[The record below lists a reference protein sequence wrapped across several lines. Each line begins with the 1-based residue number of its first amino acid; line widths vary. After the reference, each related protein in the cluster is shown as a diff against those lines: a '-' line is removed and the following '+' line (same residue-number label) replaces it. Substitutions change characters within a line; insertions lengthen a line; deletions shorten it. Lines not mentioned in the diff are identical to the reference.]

1 MDKNEY
7 KVRLE
12 EIRHQI
18 DQGNT
23 AQAAVLADQI
33 DWKKVRNVNTLCMI
47 SEVYEAEG
55 RCEDSKALL
64 LRAYRKSPMSRTV
77 LYRLVEV
84 TIALKQFDEAIGYY
98 TEYVQAAPHDM
109 NRYILKYKIYRGR
122 GSSVNEQI
130 DILKEY
136 LDQEYNE
143 KYAYELARLY
153 KEADR
158 MEECIAACDD
168 LVLWFHSGKYVIK
181 ALELKK
187 KYAALTPKQQEIYD
201 SRFAMEDAEE
211 EQEPWQEKKMV
222 GTDETTL
229 ADTIM
234 EDTERSIAE
243 EIAKAARGEDVAGE
257 QPAAEPDPAV
267 SSVERDLQ
275 ATRVLPA
282 RGTVAAAGAAVK
294 DAAGGAAEAAAEVVE
309 GAAGAAKNAAGGAAE
324 AAAEVVE
331 NAAGAAEDAAEELAG
346 DLTGG
351 AEDTVGTLEKLVEN
365 AVKAAEDTGEEM
377 TETAAGAAKD
387 AAEELAGDLTGG
399 AEDTAGTLEKLVE
412 NAAGKPSAATA
423 QAMGETLDE
432 MLAGAP
438 SFREVREDVRRAKAA
453 GTEAA
458 SGAAQVLKGGTQ
470 QAKSAVESARG
481 EAENLQADAE
491 KVRQEA
497 EENARGAAQSL
508 RAGLEKAKESGAEAA
523 QDAVR
528 FVNTDA
534 QKAKDALSET
544 ARETDWTLREEPET
558 EELPEEEPAGTADA
572 DPEQE
577 LTSGTGQSTQQL
589 QSEIARDMREV
600 IGNVGR
606 LEYVNETEQAMD
618 DLIEESKL
626 DLARE
631 RENQQLRMPSLRM
644 PDLQRKQAAGKLTI
658 DDVLL
663 SMGERGQA
671 VRDAAARATPGYP
684 GRPGVLSA
692 VDEALLGMGIR
703 PAGMEEE
710 KDETK
715 TEEPGQTPERREV
728 TASPMTEILPETNGD
743 QEVFAEET
751 AQEASGFDDTAKAG
765 ADLANESGKE
775 AGTGE
780 ETSAAPSAE
789 AADLP
794 EEDVKEAV
802 VHRSDVSEEEL
813 KETAQGGETDSQD
826 GSFRDKTMEEIIAAR
841 TRRMPTEEIARKY
854 GARPLNLEDLNPDDM
869 DTDALAGRIE
879 AQLLAEETPGLG
891 ADRTKSGEKE
901 PDDGAKEDRGEGG
914 RSEEQNTKDADDA
927 SAGNGASSEQTSG
940 AVAAGPRLLKDELRE
955 LFDGFL
961 NVRGMEA
968 QIATA
973 IRQTL
978 AKGSDRTS
986 RSGNILIFGGHG
998 AGKTTLA
1005 MALARAIAQEQGK
1018 EYVKMARIYSTDL
1031 NRKDIAATIA
1041 KIAGGVLIVEEAGD
1055 LDDGIADQMT
1065 TAMEFRTDGLVVI
1078 LEDEQAYIHDLLM
1091 RHPRLTMKFTSQIY
1105 IPEYTTEDLVGF
1117 GALYADDRDYAF
1129 SPEGSRKLAEN
1140 LSAMASQGEPLSI
1153 TNVLDRVDA
1162 AIARANKF
1170 GRKLFSGKKR
1180 FDSEGRVLLLEK
1192 DFR

>member
-294 DAAGGAAEAAAEVVE
+294 
-309 GAAGAAKNAAGGAAE
+309 NAAGGAAE

-438 SFREVREDVRRAKAA
+438 S
-453 GTEAA
+453 
-458 SGAAQVLKGGTQ
+458 
-470 QAKSAVESARG
+470 
-481 EAENLQADAE
+481 
-491 KVRQEA
+491 
-497 EENARGAAQSL
+497 
-508 RAGLEKAKESGAEAA
+508 
-523 QDAVR
+523 
-528 FVNTDA
+528 
-534 QKAKDALSET
+534 
-544 ARETDWTLREEPET
+544 
-558 EELPEEEPAGTADA
+558 
-572 DPEQE
+572 
-577 LTSGTGQSTQQL
+577 
-589 QSEIARDMREV
+589 
-600 IGNVGR
+600 
-606 LEYVNETEQAMD
+606 
-618 DLIEESKL
+618 
-626 DLARE
+626 
-631 RENQQLRMPSLRM
+631 
-644 PDLQRKQAAGKLTI
+644 
-658 DDVLL
+658 
-663 SMGERGQA
+663 
-671 VRDAAARATPGYP
+671 
-684 GRPGVLSA
+684 
-692 VDEALLGMGIR
+692 
-703 PAGMEEE
+703 
-710 KDETK
+710 
-715 TEEPGQTPERREV
+715 
-728 TASPMTEILPETNGD
+728 
-743 QEVFAEET
+743 
-751 AQEASGFDDTAKAG
+751 
-765 ADLANESGKE
+765 
-775 AGTGE
+775 
-780 ETSAAPSAE
+780 
-789 AADLP
+789 
-794 EEDVKEAV
+794 
-802 VHRSDVSEEEL
+802 
-813 KETAQGGETDSQD
+813 
-826 GSFRDKTMEEIIAAR
+826 
-841 TRRMPTEEIARKY
+841 
-854 GARPLNLEDLNPDDM
+854 
-869 DTDALAGRIE
+869 
-879 AQLLAEETPGLG
+879 
-891 ADRTKSGEKE
+891 
-901 PDDGAKEDRGEGG
+901 
-914 RSEEQNTKDADDA
+914 
-927 SAGNGASSEQTSG
+927 
-940 AVAAGPRLLKDELRE
+940 
-955 LFDGFL
+955 
-961 NVRGMEA
+961 
-968 QIATA
+968 
-973 IRQTL
+973 
-978 AKGSDRTS
+978 
-986 RSGNILIFGGHG
+986 
-998 AGKTTLA
+998 
-1005 MALARAIAQEQGK
+1005 
-1018 EYVKMARIYSTDL
+1018 
-1031 NRKDIAATIA
+1031 
-1041 KIAGGVLIVEEAGD
+1041 
-1055 LDDGIADQMT
+1055 
-1065 TAMEFRTDGLVVI
+1065 
-1078 LEDEQAYIHDLLM
+1078 
-1091 RHPRLTMKFTSQIY
+1091 
-1105 IPEYTTEDLVGF
+1105 
-1117 GALYADDRDYAF
+1117 
-1129 SPEGSRKLAEN
+1129 
-1140 LSAMASQGEPLSI
+1140 
-1153 TNVLDRVDA
+1153 
-1162 AIARANKF
+1162 
-1170 GRKLFSGKKR
+1170 
-1180 FDSEGRVLLLEK
+1180 
-1192 DFR
+1192 